1 MFDEKITV
9 AAWHSK
15 PSWVLISSNDRMLPP
30 AMERAEV
37 DRLHAIGSIT
47 LPTGH
52 MSIMED
58 PAKVAAFVNMAAM
71 AASTK

>member
-1 MFDEKITV
+1 
-9 AAWHSK
+9 
-15 PSWVLISSNDRMLPP
+15 MLPP

-37 DRLHAIGSIT
+37 DRLHAIGSVT

-58 PAKVAAFVNMAAM
+58 PAKVAAFINMAAM